1 MKNLIRTASA
11 FTVSACL
18 CAGAFA
24 SQPVSD
30 ADVSRKLDQLNVTAQ
45 VIDSHLQQVLG
56 QLNQSAGTG
65 TCWLEGK
72 AYSQGA
78 EAMVGGS
85 ESYCSVQPKT
95 GWPQWESMA
104 ALSRP
109 FRR

>member
-1 MKNLIRTASA
+1 MKRLFRRGVVFALTAG
-11 FTVSACL
+11 L
-18 CAGAFA
+18 CASAFA

-30 ADVSRKLDQLNVTAQ
+30 ANVSRKLDQLNITAQ
-45 VIDSHLQQVLG
+45 VIDSHLQQVLEK
-56 QLNQSAGTG
+56 LNQSAGTG

>member
-1 MKNLIRTASA
+1 MKNLFRAAAA
-11 FTVSACL
+11 FTLSAGL

-24 SQPVSD
+24 GQPVSD
-30 ADVSRKLDQLNVTAQ
+30 NDVSQKLVQLNATAQ
-45 VIDSHLQQVLG
+45 VIDSRLQQILEQLG
-56 QLNQSAGTG
+56 QNIG

-78 EAMVGGS
+78 VAIVGGS

>member
-1 MKNLIRTASA
+1 MKTLIRIAAFMLSA
-11 FTVSACL
+11 GL

-24 SQPVSD
+24 SQPVRD
-30 ADVSRKLDQLNVTAQ
+30 ADVSQKLDRLNATAQ
-45 VIDSHLQQVLG
+45 VIDTRLQQILM

-65 TCWLEGK
+65 TCWLDGK

-85 ESYCSVQPKT
+85 DHYCSVQSKT
-95 GWPQWESMA
+95 GWPQWESME